1 VGGGQAA
8 STDLRIRS
16 LSVEISMRAEEYSTR
31 TLELEGWK
39 VRLTSY
45 RLGDAYHCIADNV
58 DPGAWIARAQGATRE
73 EAESRPSERARELL
87 GRTRRMPTG

>member
-1 VGGGQAA
+1 MGGGQAA

-16 LSVEISMRAEEYSTR
+16 LSVEVSMRAEEHSTR
-31 TLELEGWK
+31 TLEIEGWK

-45 RLGDAYHCIADNV
+45 RLGDSYHCIADNV

-73 EAESRPSERARELL
+73 EAESRASELAHEMLA
-87 GRTRRMPTG
+87 RTRRMPTG

>member
-1 VGGGQAA
+1 
-8 STDLRIRS
+8 
-16 LSVEISMRAEEYSTR
+16 MRAEEYSTR
-31 TLELEGWK
+31 IQELDGWK

-45 RLGDAYHCIADNV
+45 RLGNTYHCTADNV

-73 EAESRPSERARELL
+73 EAESRASERARQLL

>member
-16 LSVEISMRAEEYSTR
+16 LSMEISMRAEEHSTKH
-31 TLELEGWK
+31 LEFDGWK

-45 RLGDAYHCIADNV
+45 RLGDVYHCIADNV

-73 EAESRPSERARELL
+73 EAESRASERARELL
-87 GRTRRMPTG
+87 ARTRRMPAG